1 MSKISKIANSGVQYD
16 LGGSGDDNIKL
27 VNFTTGFLLLKK
39 VTPDIVLALLN
50 LHVNSNNNTN
60 RVSATGDFAGFEGYA
75 LIMLPEDNGRE
86 LTNTELTVSSKEVS
100 IFCGY
105 SVFTKPQTS
114 GVGIYRVGSV
124 KKD

>member
-1 MSKISKIANSGVQYD
+1 MSKISKIANKGIQYD

-50 LHVNSNNNTN
+50 LHVNSNAGTN
-60 RVSATGDFAGFEGYA
+60 SVSATGDFAGFEGYA
-75 LIMLPEDNGRE
+75 QIILPKDSGGG
-86 LTNTELTVSSKEVS
+86 LTDTELTVSSERVS
-100 IFCGY
+100 IWCGY

-114 GVGIYRVGSV
+114 GVGIYRVGST
-124 KKD
+124 KK